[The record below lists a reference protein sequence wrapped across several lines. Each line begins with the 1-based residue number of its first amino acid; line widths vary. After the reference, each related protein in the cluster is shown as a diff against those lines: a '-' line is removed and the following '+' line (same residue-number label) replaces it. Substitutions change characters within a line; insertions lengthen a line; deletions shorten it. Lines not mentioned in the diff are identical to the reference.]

1 MFPLQYFFKKKEEE
15 KEKLFPKMKSKLSVR
30 RSKKTTAA
38 AGQEKQTHKSLVW
51 DPRGRGR
58 EGGGEALARPATAPW
73 LCAESRQAYR
83 AHPHLCPSPSCRFP
97 PTRNGPGGERGP
109 EAGSEGPG
117 TGCQPASMLTLGVT
131 HLLSAFSE

>member
-97 PTRNGPGGERGP
+97 PTRNGPGGEGVSPCLIHSLLRSSLT
-109 EAGSEGPG
+109 GS
-117 TGCQPASMLTLGVT
+117 LTFTPPLT
-131 HLLSAFSE
+131 